1 MDIKSELNSFP
12 NAVRICQLL
21 MDAGGEVR
29 FIGGCVRDI
38 LINRNPADIDLAT
51 NLTPDDIQNVLEK
64 NKIKYFNI
72 GKEFGTIGAV
82 INKQQVEITTL
93 RKDLVCDGR
102 YAQVQFTD
110 DWQEDA
116 KRRDF
121 TINALSADIDGNVYD
136 YFDGLGDLKQKRVR
150 FIGNAEERIT
160 EDYLRILRF
169 FRFSAYFSDSIDD
182 IGLEASKKYVGHLK
196 DISGYRIRSEMSK
209 IFLAP
214 KTIETLKVMEKEQIL
229 QEVISCNDA
238 SIKRLEK
245 LCFVANEFSC
255 KIDELLYWA
264 VLINKKSFDLPL
276 SREEKRL
283 FIKLN
288 SQDVTNWDYVSLKKY
303 WQIYKQ
309 HFKSF
314 ILLNLAKSNV
324 EIKNKEDLK
333 KLFDIPIQE
342 LPVTG
347 NDLLKLG
354 VEPGKLVG
362 ELLQKAEEIWYRHE
376 FQITKQD
383 IISKLIT

>member
-1 MDIKSELNSFP
+1 MNIKLELNSFP

-21 MDAGGEVR
+21 MASGGEVR

-38 LINRNPADIDLAT
+38 LINRIPADIDLAT
-51 NLTPDDIQNVLEK
+51 NLTPDDVQNVLEK

-82 INKQQVEITTL
+82 INKQQIEITTL
-93 RKDLVCDGR
+93 RKDIVCDGR
-102 YAQVQFTD
+102 YAKVQFTD

-116 KRRDF
+116 RRRDF
-121 TINALSADIDGNVYD
+121 TINALSADIEGNVYD

-169 FRFSAYFSDSIDD
+169 FRFSAYFSGSIDD
-182 IGLEASKKYVGHLK
+182 IGLEASKKYAGHLK

-214 KTIETLKVMEKEQIL
+214 KIMEILKVMEKEQIL
-229 QEVISCNDA
+229 QEVILCDKV

-245 LCFVANEFSC
+245 LSFMAKEFSYD
-255 KIDELLYWA
+255 IEELLYWS
-264 VLINKKSFDLPL
+264 VLINKKSFNLPL

-283 FIKLN
+283 FTKLN
-288 SQDVTNWDYVSLKKY
+288 SQDVTNWSYVGLKKY

-324 EIKNKEDLK
+324 EIKNKEDIK
-333 KLFDIPIQE
+333 KLFDMPIQD

-354 VEPGKLVG
+354 IEPGELMG
-362 ELLQKAEEIWYRHE
+362 ELLQKAEEIWYNHE

>member
-21 MDAGGEVR
+21 MGAGGEVR

-51 NLTPDDIQNVLEK
+51 NLIPDDIQNVLEK
-64 NKIKYFNI
+64 NKIKYINI

-182 IGLEASKKYVGHLK
+182 IGLEASKKYVEHLK
-196 DISGYRIRSEMSK
+196 GISGYRIRSEMSK

-354 VEPGKLVG
+354 VEPGKLMG
-362 ELLQKAEEIWYRHE
+362 ELLQKAEEIWYHHE
-376 FQITKQD
+376 IQITKQD